1 MNQKVQRQQTHDT
14 YCTHSKIDRPNP
26 KESSR
31 FRQFLLFPLTLSLLF
46 RRTISLG
53 IWNAKILIL
62 IYLFNNWGCKQ
73 PLSVPEKISSY
84 VEKYVVCFGPSL
96 AKIHGYAAYA
106 FVRECSK
113 MSCLQGR
120 LNFEG
125 NPPSFY
131 SGTSWLAYKT
141 IPILSMRGHLQ

>member
-1 MNQKVQRQQTHDT
+1 VNQKVQRQQTHDT

-46 RRTISLG
+46 RSIILLG
-53 IWNAKILIL
+53 IWIAKILIL
-62 IYLFNNWGCKQ
+62 IYQFNNWGCKQ
-73 PLSVPEKISSY
+73 SLSVPEKISSHI
-84 VEKYVVCFGPSL
+84 EKYVVCIGPSL
-96 AKIHGYAAYA
+96 AKIHGYA
-106 FVRECSK
+106 FVQEGSE
-113 MSCLQGR
+113 MWCLQGR